1 MLQYINYRMRVT
13 IQDGRTMVGKFM
25 AFDKHMNLV
34 LGDAEEFRRIK
45 PKRGAKTADGGAFHF
60 PGSRRAARP
69 GVVVSGAAY
78 AVMAVPARCPRQL
91 AAVSLCGS
99 CLDALL
105 VPRCPPLTVLTPVPP
120 FPRQQ
125 NLPKRRRRSA
135 RSDSCWS
142 VARPSS
148 LWPWRGLLLSR
159 YGLPDTSTSLSA
171 GLFETRH
178 RTLLNTAL
186 PCSLLRSRFS
196 HRRAAQRLVVLVPL
210 VWGWAAL
217 AAGACPL
224 HKWVLR
230 PQVRTDDVPPCLP
243 WPTMHALHFH

>member
-1 MLQYINYRMRVT
+1 
-13 IQDGRTMVGKFM
+13 
-25 AFDKHMNLV
+25 MNLV

-99 CLDALL
+99 CLDALS
-105 VPRCPPLTVLTPVPP
+105 VPRCRPLTMLTPVPP

-135 RSDSCWS
+135 RLDSCWS

-159 YGLPDTSTSLSA
+159 YGSQTRARA
-171 GLFETRH
+171 GVLVC
-178 RTLLNTAL
+178 LKPVTA
-186 PCSLLRSRFS
+186 PCSTPHFLAPCFAPAFLTGGPLKGWWCWCRWSGDGPRWRQG
-196 HRRAAQRLVVLVPL
+196 HARCTNGCCARR
-210 VWGWAAL
+210 
-217 AAGACPL
+217 
-224 HKWVLR
+224 
-230 PQVRTDDVPPCLP
+230 
-243 WPTMHALHFH
+243 